1 VSGAEPLL
9 VAELAGPEL
18 LASLAPEAAAA
29 ALPAGGM
36 AATGGMLGTGASAF
50 GGAGALSGLGLE
62 GAGLGMEGAL
72 SAGMPASLTPF
83 SSLAMGPSP
92 ELAGSFV
99 GAPSSLWSGS
109 TEVPFMDRMGA
120 RAAAMG
126 SNLKA
131 GFNPQNLMLG
141 GMKMAGQGLLGGQQ
155 QMPHSAPN
163 LQMQQYQAVQP
174 PMTMDEAKRKRRDE
188 LLRQMLGGR

>member
-1 VSGAEPLL
+1 MSGAEPLL

-72 SAGMPASLTPF
+72 SGIASL
-83 SSLAMGPSP
+83 SSAHLAPCLGPS
-92 ELAGSFV
+92 AIGSY
-99 GAPSSLWSGS
+99 G
-109 TEVPFMDRMGA
+109 PFIVKLVLRCRTVHDGRPG
-120 RAAAMG
+120 
-126 SNLKA
+126 
-131 GFNPQNLMLG
+131 
-141 GMKMAGQGLLGGQQ
+141 
-155 QMPHSAPN
+155 
-163 LQMQQYQAVQP
+163 
-174 PMTMDEAKRKRRDE
+174 RDD
-188 LLRQMLGGR
+188 GKT